1 MTREFLGFRMQNYH
15 HNILYEHKYIE
26 RSSNLHEYII
36 KSRKH
41 LVQKGNN
48 NDNENKY
55 KTSLVILDKTNIA
68 LF

>member
-1 MTREFLGFRMQNYH
+1 M
-15 HNILYEHKYIE
+15 E
-26 RSSNLHEYII
+26 RFSNLHDCTFKNCKY
-36 KSRKH
+36 
-41 LVQKGNN
+41 LVQNRNN